1 MTIKMTSNRRSIT
14 EHNSENITV
23 QSTKSVATA
32 APFAMQQFLRI
43 RRCVLLVLIAV
54 VATPNIAAAQ
64 DLGDSPEWLQR
75 RRLLDHAIQ
84 RRDAIVNRRD
94 SSAMMRLV
102 HPIAESIE
110 GSVVEV
116 INSGRPVALGT
127 VVQKDQSSNEPSA
140 ADSADKVDAYILT
153 KRSELSGDP
162 IRVRLADGRL
172 LPARVA
178 AVRRASDLALLVV
191 QTDANT
197 VQTSLKP
204 VTFERFVPL
213 IGSFLI
219 SPDRSA
225 RVIGLGVVGA
235 APRKVAHKGRLGI
248 ELQRIEEIGARV
260 RNIIPN
266 SGADEA
272 GLERGDRIIAIDG
285 RTQSNVDKVVSTL
298 NSMFPGEVVQ
308 LTIER
313 DGNTVD
319 IPARLSEYA
328 VMQESENDAR
338 VNGARNV
345 RLSGFEQAIQHDTVL
360 NPEQCGGPILDA
372 EGRVIGIN
380 IARAGRVVSYAL
392 TASLVSAEVSSM
404 IAEAG
409 GK

>member
-1 MTIKMTSNRRSIT
+1 MTNNKFPMTNSNS
-14 EHNSENITV
+14 
-23 QSTKSVATA
+23 A
-32 APFAMQQFLRI
+32 
-43 RRCVLLVLIAV
+43 VLLCLMASVWL
-54 VATPNIAAAQ
+54 ATNIASAQ
-64 DLGDSPEWLQR
+64 DLGETPEWLQHQ
-75 RRLLDHAIQ
+75 RLVDRAMH
-84 RRDAIVNRRD
+84 RRDSIVHRRD
-94 SSAMMRLV
+94 SSEMMRLV
-102 HPIAESIE
+102 HPIAASIE
-110 GSVVEV
+110 GSIVEV

-127 VVQKDQSSNEPSA
+127 VVQRQEGTSKAPATVNPSDQI
-140 ADSADKVDAYILT
+140 DTYILT

-191 QTDANT
+191 QADANT
-197 VQTSLKP
+197 VRDALKP
-204 VTFERFVPL
+204 VTFERFVPM

-235 APRKVAHKGRLGI
+235 SPRKVAHKGRLGI

-313 DGNTVD
+313 DGSTVD

-360 NPEQCGGPILDA
+360 NPEQCGGPILDS

-392 TASLVSAEVSSM
+392 TASLVSSEVSSM

>member
-1 MTIKMTSNRRSIT
+1 MTNNNFPMTN
-14 EHNSENITV
+14 NKFV
-23 QSTKSVATA
+23 
-32 APFAMQQFLRI
+32 
-43 RRCVLLVLIAV
+43 VLLCL
-54 VATPNIAAAQ
+54 VASVWLAPNIASAQ
-64 DLGDSPEWLQR
+64 DLGETPEWLQHQ
-75 RRLLDHAIQ
+75 RLVDRAMH
-84 RRDAIVNRRD
+84 RRDSIVHRRD
-94 SSAMMRLV
+94 SSEMMRLV
-102 HPIAESIE
+102 HPIAASIE
-110 GSVVEV
+110 GSIVEV

-127 VVQKDQSSNEPSA
+127 VVQRQDGTSTPPSSGNSSDQI
-140 ADSADKVDAYILT
+140 DTYVLT

-191 QTDANT
+191 QADANT
-197 VQTSLKP
+197 VRDALKP
-204 VTFERFVPL
+204 VTFERFVPM

-235 APRKVAHKGRLGI
+235 SPRKVAHKGRLGI

-313 DGNTVD
+313 DGSTVD

-360 NPEQCGGPILDA
+360 NPEQCGGPILDS

-392 TASLVSAEVSSM
+392 TASLVSSEVSSM

>member
-1 MTIKMTSNRRSIT
+1 M
-14 EHNSENITV
+14 
-23 QSTKSVATA
+23 A
-32 APFAMQQFLRI
+32 A
-43 RRCVLLVLIAV
+43 
-54 VATPNIAAAQ
+54 PNIAAAQ

-127 VVQKDQSSNEPSA
+127 VVQKDQSSNEPLA